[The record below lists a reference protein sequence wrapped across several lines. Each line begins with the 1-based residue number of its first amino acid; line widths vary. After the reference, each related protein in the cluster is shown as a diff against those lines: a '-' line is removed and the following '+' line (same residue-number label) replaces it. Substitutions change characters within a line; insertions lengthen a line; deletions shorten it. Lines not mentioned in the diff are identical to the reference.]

1 MSEGSDHF
9 SGSMGLGSLFEAINI
24 PDLMTP
30 GQFADMVGKSGELK
44 PEQRLKLAILEDAIA
59 CYLKVAPIPGYS
71 GENRVEQVSNRQ
83 RRMHAE
89 ALEWIDGAYAAITFE
104 NCCESLGFNPEW
116 MRKGILRGPVSALPG
131 HGRGGRDS
139 KIGTPR
145 HRGRHPQSRRS
156 PVSVHM
162 TVEVAER
169 TPRATSAFA
178 PLSGHQV
185 VMDGLFQEIAE

>member
-1 MSEGSDHF
+1 MSDSDHF
-9 SGSMGLGSLFEAINI
+9 SGSMGLGGLFDAINI

-30 GQFADMVGKSGELK
+30 GQFADMVGKSSELE

-71 GENRVEQVSNRQ
+71 GEDRLEQVSNRK

-89 ALEWIDGAYAAITFE
+89 ALEWIEGADAPITFE
-104 NCCESLGFNPEW
+104 DCCESLGINPEW
-116 MRKGILRGPVSALPG
+116 MRAGILRGPVSALPG
-131 HGRGGRDS
+131 HGQAGRDC

-145 HRGRHPQSRRS
+145 HRGRQFRRS

-185 VMDGLFQEIAE
+185 VMDGLFQEVAE